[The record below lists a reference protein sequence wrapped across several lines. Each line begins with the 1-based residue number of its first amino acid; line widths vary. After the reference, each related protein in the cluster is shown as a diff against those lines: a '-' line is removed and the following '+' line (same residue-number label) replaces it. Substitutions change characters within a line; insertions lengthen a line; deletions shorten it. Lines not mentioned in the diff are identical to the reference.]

1 MRTYQLL
8 FLLLVLGSSLP
19 LVGCKDSARD
29 RSKEA
34 AEKQYD
40 VRGKVVAVNVAKA
53 SVTLD
58 HEDIPGLMK
67 GMQMEFSVADA
78 KLLEGI
84 KAGDQVQGR
93 LKKSESG
100 YVLTQLEKRAGQ

>member
-1 MRTYQLL
+1 MKSCQLL
-8 FLLLVLGSSLP
+8 GILLFSATFILA
-19 LVGCKDSARD
+19 GCGGGRQKASEEPDYPI
-29 RSKEA
+29 K
-34 AEKQYD
+34 
-40 VRGKVVAVNVAKA
+40 GKVLAVNPDKP

-67 GMQMEFSVADA
+67 GMQMEFAVDDA

-84 KAGDQVQGR
+84 KVGDQIQGR

-100 YVLTQLEKRAGQ
+100 YSITRLEKQ